1 MGFGIGQGA
10 VAAAAFQ
17 LWRRAIEPDLN
28 AVSIDLYLDGIAQG
42 IGQAITLY
50 CVFVSAIWG
59 LAD

>member
-17 LWRRAIEPDLN
+17 LWRCAIKPDRN
-28 AVSIDLYLDGIAQG
+28 AVSIDLHLDGIAQG